1 MQSFF
6 RDFLETLLAAIVL
19 FVVIQALLQ
28 NFQVVGPS
36 MEPTVLGGELVL
48 VNKAAYI
55 QTNNNMVRALPM
67 VNEEDNGSIHLFK
80 APERGDIIVFHNEAT
95 DEYLIKRLIGL
106 PQDTIAIKD
115 GYTSI
120 NGEVIEEPYVE
131 NRSRDTMHPIKLN
144 ADQYFVMGDNR
155 PFSRDSR
162 ATGPIKRSTIIG
174 KSWLRFWPPS
184 EFKLFNH
191 LNPLVDTQ

>member
-67 VNEEDNGSIHLFK
+67 VNEEDNGSIHLF
-80 APERGDIIVFHNEAT
+80 
-95 DEYLIKRLIGL
+95 
-106 PQDTIAIKD
+106 
-115 GYTSI
+115 
-120 NGEVIEEPYVE
+120 
-131 NRSRDTMHPIKLN
+131 
-144 ADQYFVMGDNR
+144 
-155 PFSRDSR
+155 
-162 ATGPIKRSTIIG
+162 
-174 KSWLRFWPPS
+174 
-184 EFKLFNH
+184 
-191 LNPLVDTQ
+191 

>member
-1 MQSFF
+1 MYSFF

-48 VNKAAYI
+48 VNKAAYL
-55 QTNNNMVRALPM
+55 QTSNNMVRALPM
-67 VNEEDNGSIHLFK
+67 VNEQENESIHLFN
-80 APERGDIIVFHNEAT
+80 APERGDIIVFHNQNT

-106 PQDTIAIKD
+106 PGDTITIQD
-115 GYTSI
+115 GHTSI
-120 NGEVIEEPYVE
+120 NGAIISEPYVE
-131 NRSRDTMHPIKLN
+131 NRSRDTMHPVKLN
-144 ADQYFVMGDNR
+144 VGQYFVMGDNR

-162 ATGPIKRSTIIG
+162 ATGPIEGSTIIG
-174 KSWLRFWPPS
+174 KSWLRFWPPQ
-184 EFKLFNH
+184 EFKIFNH
-191 LNPLVDTQ
+191 LNPIADTK